1 MNRLNIF
8 FTAILLVAVYSVQI
22 NYAQNGTI
30 TGKITAADSKAPLP
44 GANVSLQGTTLGAAT
59 DLDGNYK
66 ISNIPRGNYTLKV
79 SFIGYESRTLQVTV
93 GDKSKLQLDFVLKP
107 ESIEGEEVIVT
118 AQAIGQ
124 MQAINKQLSD
134 NKIIN
139 VVSSARI
146 QEVPDANAAES
157 VGRLPGV
164 SVLRSGGEG
173 NKIVVRGLAPKFN
186 QIKISGIQMSG
197 SDPNNRST
205 DLSMISSNMLEG
217 IEVSKTVTP
226 DMDANV
232 IGGVVNFELKE
243 ARSVKE
249 GVGHFA
255 LMAQGGYTNLA
266 NARNKFNNYKYM
278 LSFANRFFNEKFG
291 LFAQVD
297 IERKNLTSNELGA
310 NYDHLGN
317 STTDYIIT
325 GLNLYHVPRDRQRYN
340 GALVLD
346 YKLPEG
352 KIKLVNFFSSGN
364 TKVVRRGESF
374 DISNNLHSYTLTN
387 SENKLTVVS
396 NSLSFEQSIFGL
408 NMKSSLSHSYS
419 ENKNPNGW
427 TGEFVQTSAGL
438 GQFNLESNLDPKSIP
453 KAANNNFGSTF
464 LHNFITNQSFTKE
477 QIFSFKSDFD
487 FDLNLSE
494 DISMTVKFGGDYS
507 HKTKYY
513 NYDQFDGQGLDL
525 ASAQYVDNLIIT
537 HFGFPQTLGTT
548 IPLTYF
554 GDANFDYGEFLGGD
568 YNLAYPLNYGMMYEL
583 SNLLKSNYRNILE
596 NNGAIAYG
604 PNNFLSTTND
614 YEGFENQSGFY
625 LMTTIRLGE
634 DITFIPGI
642 RYQHLKT
649 SYTAARGI
657 ESPLNYYDYNHYD
670 TTVVKEHGYWL
681 PDVILRYKPVD
692 WFDVR
697 VSLTNTLSYPDY
709 NAIIPRIDVATSS
722 IAWNNFDLNPSRA
735 TNYDLYLSFY
745 SNYIGLFTFGGFLKE
760 IKDLIYPWTFYV
772 SGEEA
777 LKYFPPGLIGSSNP
791 RSNYRVDTYVNNSFL
806 VKNWGLE
813 VDWQTHFWYLPGFL
827 SGFVLNVNY
836 THIFSEAEYPYTIIR
851 STGRQLTI
859 IDTSYTDRLLYQPD
873 NIVNISLG
881 YDYKD
886 FSIRVSMLYQ
896 ADIFTGPNFWPQ
908 LRSSTAAYTRFD
920 VSLKQNLPWYGIQI
934 YGNVNNL
941 NKVNDISVIQR
952 NNVPQ
957 SQQDYGMT
965 IDFGLRWKL

>member
-1 MNRLNIF
+1 MNRF
-8 FTAILLVAVYSVQI
+8 FIIVFLVSIVFILSPKSFASQT
-22 NYAQNGTI
+22 GTI
-30 TGKITAADSKAPLP
+30 TGKVIAGDSQSPLP
-44 GANVSLQGTTLGAAT
+44 GANISLQGTTLGAAT
-59 DLDGNYK
+59 DLDGKYK
-66 ISNIPRGNYTLKV
+66 ITNIPAGSYTIRV
-79 SFIGYESRTLQVTV
+79 SFIGYESQTTTV
-93 GDKSKLQLDFVLKP
+93 RISENSYIQLDFTLSP

-134 NKIIN
+134 NKIVN

-164 SVLRSGGEG
+164 SVLRNGGEG

-197 SDPNNRST
+197 SDPANRST

-243 ARSVKE
+243 AR
-249 GVGHFA
+249 VGDKGKGQFG
-255 LMAQGGYTNLA
+255 LMAQGGYTNLS
-266 NARNKFNNYKYM
+266 NAPNKFNNYKYM
-278 LSFANRFFNEKFG
+278 ASYADRYLSGKLG
-291 LFAQVD
+291 VFAQID

-340 GALVLD
+340 GALVMD
-346 YKLPEG
+346 YRLPEG

-364 TKVVRRGESF
+364 TKEIRRGETF
-374 DISNNLHSYTLTN
+374 NISNNLHTYTLTN
-387 SENKLTVVS
+387 SENKLSVVS
-396 NSLSFEQSIFGL
+396 NSLLYKQSIYGVNLKF
-408 NMKSSLSHSYS
+408 NLSHSYS

-438 GQFNLESNLDPKSIP
+438 GQFNLESNIDPKAIP
-453 KAANNNFGSTF
+453 KAANNNFSSTF
-464 LHNFITNQSFTKE
+464 LHNFITNSSFTKE
-477 QIFSFKSDFD
+477 QIYSVKSDFD
-487 FDLNLSE
+487 FELVLSD
-494 DISMTVKFGGDYS
+494 DISMKMKFGGDFS

-525 ASAQYVDNLIIT
+525 ASAQYVDNLIIS
-537 HFGFPQTLGTT
+537 HFGLPQTLGTT

-554 GDANFDYGEFLGGD
+554 GDPTFDYGELLGGE
-568 YNLAYPLNYGMMYEL
+568 YSLFYPLNYGMLYEL
-583 SNLLKSNYRNILE
+583 SNLLRSNYKNILE

-614 YEGFENQSGFY
+614 YNGYEDQTGFY
-625 LMTTIRLGE
+625 LMTTIHFGE
-634 DITFIPGI
+634 DLTFIPGI
-642 RYQHLKT
+642 RYQNLKT

-670 TTVVKEHGYWL
+670 TTVVKNHGYWL

-692 WFDVR
+692 WFDLR
-697 VSLTNTLSYPDY
+697 VSYTNTLSYPDY

-745 SNYIGLFTFGGFLKE
+745 SNYVGLFTIGGFLKE

-772 SGEEA
+772 SGAEA
-777 LKYFPPGLIGSSNP
+777 LRYFPPSLIGSSNP

-806 VKNWGLE
+806 VKNWGIE

-827 SGFVLNVNY
+827 SGFVLNINY

-873 NIVNISLG
+873 NIVNVSLG

-908 LRSSTAAYTRFD
+908 LRSSTSAYTRFD
-920 VSLKQNLPWYGIQI
+920 LSLKQNLPWYGIQV
-934 YGNVNNL
+934 YGNINNI
-941 NKVNDISVIQR
+941 NKVNDISIIQR

-965 IDFGLRWKL
+965 ADFGIRWKL